1 MATAESITQQALD
14 LDLKERAR
22 LVERLLESLDGVS
35 EEEIQELW
43 LDEAER
49 RIQEYRAGRMEA
61 VVSEQVFREAE
72 DLLNQA
78 SAMPLGRDGHQTP

>member
-1 MATAESITQQALD
+1 MADGEFVTQQALD

-22 LVERLLESLDGVS
+22 LAERLLESLDGVS

-49 RIQEYRAGRMEA
+49 RINEYRAGRLEA
-61 VVSEQVFREAE
+61 VVADQVFREAE
-72 DLLNQA
+72 DLL
-78 SAMPLGRDGHQTP
+78 R

>member
-1 MATAESITQQALD
+1 MTDVELITQQALD

-22 LVERLLESLDGVS
+22 LAERLLKSLDGVS

-61 VVSEQVFREAE
+61 AVSDQVFREAE
-72 DLLNQA
+72 NLL
-78 SAMPLGRDGHQTP
+78 R

>member
-1 MATAESITQQALD
+1 MADAESITQQALD

-22 LVERLLESLDGVS
+22 LAERLLESLDGVS

-61 VVSEQVFREAE
+61 VVSDRVFREAE
-72 DLLNQA
+72 DLL
-78 SAMPLGRDGHQTP
+78 R

>member
-1 MATAESITQQALD
+1 MADVKSVPQQALG

-22 LVERLLESLDGVS
+22 LAERLLESLDGVS

-49 RIQEYRAGRMEA
+49 RIHEYRAGRMEA
-61 VVSEQVFREAE
+61 VVSDQVFREAE
-72 DLLNQA
+72 DLI
-78 SAMPLGRDGHQTP
+78 R

>member
-1 MATAESITQQALD
+1 MTDVESITQQALD

-22 LVERLLESLDGVS
+22 LAERLLKSLDGIS
-35 EEEIQELW
+35 EDEIQELW

-61 VVSEQVFREAE
+61 VVSDQVFREAE
-72 DLLNQA
+72 DLL
-78 SAMPLGRDGHQTP
+78 R

>member
-1 MATAESITQQALD
+1 MVDVKSVTEQALS

-22 LVERLLESLDGVS
+22 LAERLLESLDGVS

-49 RIQEYRAGRMEA
+49 RIHEYRAGRMEA
-61 VVSEQVFREAE
+61 VVSDQVFREAE
-72 DLLNQA
+72 DLI
-78 SAMPLGRDGHQTP
+78 R

>member
-1 MATAESITQQALD
+1 MADAESITQQALD

-22 LVERLLESLDGVS
+22 LAARLLESLDGVS

-61 VVSEQVFREAE
+61 VVSDRVFREAD
-72 DLLNQA
+72 DLL
-78 SAMPLGRDGHQTP
+78 R